1 MTTKDLVTAHPL
13 ENLHKEMD
21 RLFGGL
27 FDDLAFPRWRLANAG
42 NLPRVDFKQ
51 TDTGYE
57 LDAELPGVAVADVRL
72 DLANGVLTLR
82 GEKRASQEEKGK
94 NFIRI
99 ERSHGSFSRS
109 FTLPDDADG
118 DKITA
123 TAKDGVLTI
132 AIPRKEG
139 AALPTRTI
147 EIKTAA

>member
-1 MTTKDLVTAHPL
+1 MTTKDLVPAHPL
-13 ENLHKEMD
+13 ENLHKEVD

-27 FDDLAFPRWRLANAG
+27 FDDLSFPRWRLVNAG
-42 NLPRVDFKQ
+42 NLPRVDFKR

-57 LDAELPGVAVADVRL
+57 LDAELPGVAAADVKL
-72 DLANGVLTLR
+72 DLANGVLTLK
-82 GEKRASQEEKGK
+82 GEKKSSQEETGK
-94 NFIRI
+94 NFIRV
-99 ERSHGSFSRS
+99 ERSYGSFSRS
-109 FTLPDDADG
+109 FALPDDADG